1 MVSMQKVCV
10 TYVAADCG
18 SIIPG
23 KSGAAAAFKAVKI
36 HQKLLQAGIEVVD
49 NGPSGYHDTSPRLD
63 VLEETMTYQPSPFVP
78 HDIRNRADN
87 LELLRKVR
95 RRMTKNFDQ
104 EPNSFQLVLGGE
116 CCMLPVILSCVKR
129 QYKSYDMDVGF
140 VYVDADTDMHSPVDA
155 DWNGYFASMVSS
167 VLYRPD
173 VRHTDFITNF

>member
-1 MVSMQKVCV
+1 MPIELAILHSILLLLKLLIILFWALCTRTVRSNIDTHATVMVSMQKVCV

-49 NGPSGYHDTSPRLD
+49 NGPLGYHDTSSQLD

-104 EPNSFQLVLGGE
+104 EPNAFQ
-116 CCMLPVILSCVKR
+116 
-129 QYKSYDMDVGF
+129 
-140 VYVDADTDMHSPVDA
+140 
-155 DWNGYFASMVSS
+155 
-167 VLYRPD
+167 
-173 VRHTDFITNF
+173 

>member
-49 NGPSGYHDTSPRLD
+49 NGPSGYHDTSSQLD

-104 EPNSFQLVLGGE
+104 EPNSFQ
-116 CCMLPVILSCVKR
+116 

-140 VYVDADTDMHSPVDA
+140 IYVDADTDMHSPVDA

-167 VLYRPD
+167 VQYRLD
-173 VRHTDFITNF
+173 VRHADFIINF